1 MEKSIRHRF
10 ADWLTGGALTQLRE
24 YVLGSGAFTGYEQ
37 QAGRDKELFSPAEYG
52 NYIATSNAVYTC
64 CNIRAELLSSLPL
77 RFYKMQAGQ
86 KVEVDSGKLWELFA
100 KVNPF
105 WTQSRLIKMTSFALD
120 LWGVSYWFLERGDTG
135 RLPPAEIWWA
145 RPDRVEV
152 VPHETDYISGFI
164 YEPPQQ
170 ATPIKYTAQEVVWI
184 PNPNPIDE
192 FSGLAPLAA
201 ARMAAD
207 LAAAGMQS
215 NKRIFDQGFMLG
227 GLMTPPDDIELTDEQ
242 AKELERNID
251 QRFAGLDKAHR
262 VGVLRFKA
270 EISTPALTP
279 SDAEYLDSLK
289 WSLEEVCR
297 AYRIPLDLV
306 GGQRTY
312 QNFDAAMKAV
322 WTNAIIPMALFV
334 ADEMTEKMLP
344 LFPGQADIAAFDT
357 TGVSLLQEDRGE
369 IVEQMEKLFAM
380 GVPLNPLLSEYQP
393 NLLPESGAYEWGD
406 VWWAPASL
414 LPVTEAEAPAAQPP
428 PEGERAYARLVEYGS
443 PEHER
448 MWRKFERRVTQ
459 WERVMGRVIKDLFMR
474 QKDSVIDRLK
484 QPKRS
489 IDDVVTDPFNLTKW
503 INEFKRGILPVLRE
517 LLGSVGQEEIDDLGV
532 ALRFDV
538 DNPAV
543 AQFMEGRAQRFATKV
558 NETTWQEIQ
567 GTIAEGLQE
576 GEGLTKIEA
585 RLTETF
591 NKYVDEPGVA
601 EKLNRTEMIAR
612 TETVGAASGGSLEA
626 WEQSGVVSHKTW
638 LAALDHRTRGTH
650 IDAHKRYQPDPI
662 PMKQDFV
669 VGNGS
674 GPGPG
679 LLGVPEEDINCRCSM
694 QPVVSERGIL
704 DGNGYSREQLKE
716 LEHVKKLLESV

>member
-1 MEKSIRHRF
+1 MDNSIRYRF
-10 ADWLTGGALTQLRE
+10 ANWISGGALSNLRE
-24 YVLGSGAFTGYEQ
+24 YVLGQGAFTGYEQ
-37 QAGRDKELFSPAEYG
+37 VAGHDKELFSPAEYG

-64 CNIRAELLSSLPL
+64 CSIRAELLASLPL
-77 RFYKMQAGQ
+77 RFYKIQAGQ
-86 KVEVDSGKLWELFA
+86 KVEVDSGKLWELFS

-105 WTQSRLIKMTSFALD
+105 WTQSRLTKMTSYALD
-120 LWGVSYWFLERGDTG
+120 LWGVAYWFLERGENAA
-135 RLPPAEIWWA
+135 LVPQEIWWA

-152 VPHETDYISGFI
+152 IPDESNYIRGFV
-164 YEPPQQ
+164 YTPPQQ
-170 ATPIKYTAQEVVWI
+170 AKPINFTPQEVVWI

-227 GLMTPPDDIELTDEQ
+227 GLMTPPDDVELTPEQ
-242 AKELERNID
+242 ATELERSID

-270 EISTPALTP
+270 EIQTPTLTP
-279 SDAEYLDSLK
+279 RDAEYLNSLK

-322 WTNAIIPMALFV
+322 WTNAIIPMASFI
-334 ADEMTEKMLP
+334 ADEITEKLLP
-344 LFPGQADIAAFDT
+344 MFPGEADIVKYDA
-357 TGVSLLQEDRGE
+357 TGVSLLQEDRKE
-369 IVEQMEKLFAM
+369 IIAQMKELWSI
-380 GVPLNPLLSEYQP
+380 GVPLNELLSEFQP
-393 NLLPESGAYEWGD
+393 NLLPESGKYAWGD
-406 VWWAPASL
+406 VWWAPAAL
-414 LPVTEAEAPAAQPP
+414 LPVTEPVVPTAPA
-428 PEGERAYARLVEYGS
+428 PEGERSFARLVEYGS
-443 PEHER
+443 LEHER

-459 WERVMGRVIKDLFMR
+459 WERVMGAMLKDLFMR
-474 QKDSVIDRLK
+474 QKDSVLDRLK
-484 QPKRS
+484 QPQRS
-489 IDDVVTDPFNLTKW
+489 IEDVVTSPFDLAQW
-503 INEFKRGILPVLRE
+503 INAFKKGIIPVLRE
-517 LLGSVGQEEIDDLGV
+517 MLLSVGQEEIDDLGV
-532 ALRFDV
+532 ALRFDI

-543 AQFMEGRAQRFATKV
+543 VQFMEGRAQRFATAV
-558 NETTWQEIQ
+558 NETTWDSLQKS
-567 GTIAEGLQE
+567 IAEGLQE
-576 GEGLTKIEA
+576 GEGITKIEQ

-591 NKYVDEPGVA
+591 NSYVDEPGIA
-601 EKLNRTEMIAR
+601 EKMNRVEMIAR
-612 TETVGAASGGSLEA
+612 TETVGASTGGSLEA
-626 WEQSGVVSHKTW
+626 WDQTGVVSHKTW

-650 IDAHKRYQPDPI
+650 IQAHKDYQAEPI

-679 LLGVPEEDINCRCSM
+679 MLGVAEEDINCRCTM
-694 QPVVSERGIL
+694 QPVVKERGIL
-704 DGNGYSREQLKE
+704 DGNGYSRERLKE
-716 LEHVKKLLESV
+716 IANVQKILESL

>member
-1 MEKSIRHRF
+1 MENSIRHRF
-10 ADWLTGGALTQLRE
+10 ADWLTGGAITQLRE
-24 YVLGSGAFTGYEQ
+24 YVLGKGAFTGYEQ

-52 NYIATSNAVYTC
+52 HYIATSNAVYTC
-64 CNIRAELLSSLPL
+64 CSIRAELLASLPL
-77 RFYKMQAGQ
+77 RFYKLQGGQ
-86 KVEVDSGKLWELFA
+86 MVEVDSGKLWELFA

-105 WTQSRLIKMTSFALD
+105 WTQSRLTKMTSYALD
-120 LWGVSYWFLERGDTG
+120 LWGVAYWFLERGEAS
-135 RLPPAEIWWA
+135 RLPPQEIWWA

-152 VPHETDYISGFI
+152 VPHEDQYISGFV
-164 YEPPQQ
+164 YTPPQQ
-170 ATPIKYTAQEVVWI
+170 AAPIKFTPQEVVWI

-201 ARMAAD
+201 ART
-207 LAAAGMQS
+207 GMQS

-227 GLMTPPDDIELTDEQ
+227 GLMTPPDEIELTPEQ
-242 AKELERNID
+242 AQELERNID

-270 EISTPALTP
+270 EIHTPALTP

-322 WTNAIIPMALFV
+322 WTNAIIPLASFL
-334 ADEMTEKMLP
+334 ADEVTEKLLP
-344 LFPGQADIAAFDT
+344 MFPNEADIARYDI
-357 TGVSLLQEDRGE
+357 TGVSLLQEDRSE
-369 IVEQMEKLFAM
+369 IVDQMKELWGM

-393 NLLPESGAYEWGD
+393 NLLPENGKYPWGD
-406 VWWAPASL
+406 VWWAPAAL
-414 LPVTEAEAPAAQPP
+414 LPVTEPSAPAA
-428 PEGERAYARLVEYGS
+428 PEEPGERGNVRLVEYGS
-443 PEHER
+443 QEHER
-448 MWRKFERRVTQ
+448 LWRKFERRVTQ
-459 WERVMGRVIKDLFMR
+459 WERVMGAMLKDLFAR

-484 QPKRS
+484 QPQRS
-489 IDDVVTDPFNLTKW
+489 IEDVVMDPFDLTKW

-543 AQFMEGRAQRFATKV
+543 VQFMEGRAQRFATKV
-558 NETTWQEIQ
+558 NETTWKELQS
-567 GTIAEGLQE
+567 TIAEGLQE
-576 GEGLTKIEA
+576 GESITKIEK
-585 RLTETF
+585 RLAKTF
-591 NKYVDEPGVA
+591 SDYATKDPAAA
-601 EKLNRTEMIAR
+601 EKLTRLEMIAR
-612 TETVGAASGGSLEA
+612 TETVGASTGGSLEA
-626 WEQSGVVSHKTW
+626 WKQSGVVTHKTW
-638 LAALDHRTRGTH
+638 LAALDHRTRDTH
-650 IDAHKRYQPDPI
+650 IEAHRTYQAEPI
-662 PMKQDFV
+662 LMTEDFF
-669 VGNGS
+669 VGGGS

-679 LLGVPEEDINCRCSM
+679 MIGVAAEDINCRCTM
-694 QPVVSERGIL
+694 QPVIAERGIL

-716 LEHVKKLLESV
+716 LENVQKILESI